1 MKKANKILMA
11 SVAILLSLV
20 LITTSVVSGVFA
32 KFAIKKNTTTTMK
45 LEKFGVTMEV
55 LDPTNYA
62 KIDTS
67 KTVND
72 GQNVSVTFNNLIMQ
86 PRDGETP
93 GSTNT
98 GFSTSGYLQIK
109 FSGTPTVITNLKV
122 WVDIELSEKFYVPAS
137 AFPDASEYQNKAFMP
152 IQLYTKSFLN
162 GTAVSGASTCSTTV
176 WASESG
182 ANAQE
187 AVTALEK
194 ALEAELT
201 TKMRTALNAE
211 GAIHKVDS
219 TYTEAQA
226 LVGGVV
232 EGDGYYARKTFA
244 AGQPILLQQNGDTL
258 AFYTF
263 WSTSNQ
269 KPEVAAYIA
278 DSFTS
283 TDVPIK
289 MTIVVSLEQAK

>member
-55 LDPTNYA
+55 LDPTGYV

-72 GQNVSVTFNNLIMQ
+72 GQNVSVTFNNLTMQ

-152 IQLYTKSFLN
+152 IQFGTRSFLN
-162 GTAVSGASTCSTTV
+162 GQTAGSSYLTKV
-176 WASESG
+176 WKFESG
-182 ANAQE
+182 ANAQD

-194 ALEAELT
+194 ALEEQLT
-201 TKMRTALNAE
+201 TNLKTVLNAE

-219 TYTEAQA
+219 TYTVEQA
-226 LVGGVV
+226 LVGGMA

-244 AGQPILLQQNGDTL
+244 VGQPILLQSSGDTL

-269 KPEVAAYIA
+269 EPEVAAYIA
-278 DSFTS
+278 DRFTEN
-283 TDVPIK
+283 DVPIK

>member
-72 GQNVSVTFNNLIMQ
+72 GQNVSITFNDLIMQ
-86 PRDGETP
+86 PNDYT
-93 GSTNT
+93 
-98 GFSTSGYLQIK
+98 TSGYLQIK
-109 FSGTPTVITNLKV
+109 FSGITTVITDLKV
-122 WVDIELSEKFYVPAS
+122 WVDIELSEKFYVPADV
-137 AFPDASEYQNKAFMP
+137 FPDYPTYAGKAHMP
-152 IQLYTKSFLN
+152 INIYPNSFKDGTKIGGSYPTPLWES
-162 GTAVSGASTCSTTV
+162 GT
-176 WASESG
+176 G

-187 AVTALEK
+187 AVNDLEEKLERAL
-194 ALEAELT
+194 ASGLVT
-201 TKMRTALNAE
+201 ILNGSNYIASEGFDPDYPDPLVGPIAE
-211 GAIHKVDS
+211 GN
-219 TYTEAQA
+219 
-226 LVGGVV
+226 
-232 EGDGYYARKTFA
+232 GYYARKTFA
-244 AGQPILLQQNGDTL
+244 AGQSILLQYKGDTL
-258 AFYTF
+258 GFYFYYPYTNNNSGYKTEF
-263 WSTSNQ
+263 
-269 KPEVAAYIA
+269 AAYIA
-278 DSFTS
+278 DRFTEN
-283 TDVPIK
+283 DVPIK